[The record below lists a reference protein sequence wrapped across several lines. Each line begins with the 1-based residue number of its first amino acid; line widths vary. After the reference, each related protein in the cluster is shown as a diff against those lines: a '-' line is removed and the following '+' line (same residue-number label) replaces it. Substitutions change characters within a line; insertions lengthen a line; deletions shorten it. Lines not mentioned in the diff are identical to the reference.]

1 MVQELIINKAGE
13 VVGHKTKRH
22 PATTIAKDALAS
34 MLRASALF
42 GFDPSSRARLSLGES
57 TAADPFTTFIESL
70 GADKTTDAEESHIP
84 S

>member
-1 MVQELIINKAGE
+1 MVQEPIINKAGE

-57 TAADPFTTFIESL
+57 TAADPFTTFMESL
-70 GADKTTDAEESHIP
+70 GADETTDAEESHIP